1 MNNNNYKNG
10 IITIRRIITALT
22 RTNNLAAAVNEDQ
35 TAGADRKA

>member
-1 MNNNNYKNG
+1 MNIYNYKNG
-10 IITIRRIITALT
+10 LITIRGVITALT